1 MVKKV
6 FPLINH
12 DLYKKAVEEYA
23 RLNDYGI
30 EPFRNI
36 TTSKYKLHDSDRI
49 KPLLKEP
56 IIDEGE

>member
-30 EPFRNI
+30 EPFRDPF
-36 TTSKYKLHDSDRI
+36 TSKYKLSCIDHS

-56 IIDEGE
+56 VIDEGV